1 MKSTRPRLP
10 SEAKQKK
17 RKGVNGLYTTPDQ
30 LRLVKF
36 VNEADQ
42 LHLSYGQYQAMETS
56 KKVFNLEKRCKLWQ
70 KRKAANTRLL

>member
-1 MKSTRPRLP
+1 MKSTRPRFP
-10 SEAKQKK
+10 SEAKPKK
-17 RKGVNGLYTTPDQ
+17 RKGVNSLYTTPDQ

-56 KKVFNLEKRCKLWQ
+56 KKVFTLEKRCKLWQ
-70 KRKAANTRLL
+70 KRGVANMRPL